1 MTDFEFENI
10 LKNDIRKVDNSLL
23 SYLPD
28 AKDGQYQVAE
38 AMKYSLINGGKRIRP
53 VLALEFARACGGTR
67 NDCLPLACAL
77 EYVHTYSL
85 IHDDLPCMDNDD
97 LRRGKPS
104 CHKQFDEA
112 TALLAGDALLTH
124 AFEIISEAEL
134 SDDKKVMAV
143 SLLAQNSGVSGMIG
157 GQVIDLLFEQ
167 GSPNLK
173 ELLTVYKL
181 KTGALI
187 SAACLLGCISAGAD
201 SSQMAAASKFAYSL
215 GIAFQIQD
223 DILDITGDE
232 KKLGKPVGSDATNS
246 KKTYATIAGLTKA
259 QQDVKKLTD
268 NAVSQLDAFE
278 DAEFIKLLAL
288 KLVNRDRYSA
298 FN

>member
-1 MTDFEFENI
+1 MTDFEFDNI
-10 LKNDIRKVDNSLL
+10 LKNDIRKVENSLL

-53 VLALEFARACGGTR
+53 VLALEFARACGGSR
-67 NDCLPLACAL
+67 DDCLPLACAL
-77 EYVHTYSL
+77 EYIHTYSL

-124 AFEIISEAEL
+124 AFEIVSEADL
-134 SDDKKVMAV
+134 SDDKKVMAT
-143 SLLAQNSGVSGMIG
+143 SLLAQNSGVTGMIG
-157 GQVIDLLFEQ
+157 GQVIDILFEK
-167 GSPNLK
+167 GNPTLK
-173 ELLTVYKL
+173 DLLTVYKL

-187 SAACLLGCISAGAD
+187 SAACLMGCISAGAD
-201 SSQMAAASKFAYSL
+201 SNQLAAASKFAYSL

-232 KKLGKPVGSDATNS
+232 KKLGKPVGSDAENS
-246 KKTYATIAGLTKA
+246 KRTYAAVAGMDKA
-259 QQDVKKLTD
+259 KQDVKRLTE
-268 NAVSQLDAFE
+268 NAVKQLAYFE
-278 DAEFIKLLAL
+278 NSEFIELLAY
-288 KLVNRDRYSA
+288 KLVNRDR
-298 FN
+298 

>member
-1 MTDFEFENI
+1 MTEFEFDNI
-10 LKNDIRKVDNSLL
+10 LKNDIRKVENSLL

-53 VLALEFARACGGTR
+53 VLALEFARACGGSR
-67 NDCLPLACAL
+67 DDCLPLACAL
-77 EYVHTYSL
+77 EYIHTYSL

-124 AFEIISEAEL
+124 AFEIVSEADL
-134 SDDKKVMAV
+134 SDDKKVMAT
-143 SLLAQNSGVSGMIG
+143 SLLAQNSGVTGMIG
-157 GQVIDLLFEQ
+157 GQVIDILFEK
-167 GSPNLK
+167 GNPTLK
-173 ELLTVYKL
+173 DLLTVYKL

-187 SAACLLGCISAGAD
+187 SAACLMGCISAGAD
-201 SSQMAAASKFAYSL
+201 SNQLAAASKFAYSL

-232 KKLGKPVGSDATNS
+232 KKLGKPVGSDAENS
-246 KKTYATIAGLTKA
+246 RTTYAAVAGMDKA
-259 QQDVKKLTD
+259 KQDVKRLTE
-268 NAVSQLDAFE
+268 NAVKQLAYFE
-278 DAEFIKLLAL
+278 NSEFIELLSY
-288 KLVNRDRYSA
+288 KLVNRDR
-298 FN
+298 

>member
-38 AMKYSLINGGKRIRP
+38 AMKYSLVNGGKRIRP

-288 KLVNRDRYSA
+288 KLVNRDR
-298 FN
+298 